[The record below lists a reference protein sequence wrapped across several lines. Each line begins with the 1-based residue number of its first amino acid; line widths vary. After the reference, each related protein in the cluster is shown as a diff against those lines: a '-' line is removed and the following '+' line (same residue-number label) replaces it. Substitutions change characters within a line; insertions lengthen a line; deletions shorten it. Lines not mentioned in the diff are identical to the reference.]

1 MIIIQDDD
9 KSILE
14 DKCYLLFYFTASWCG
29 PCQKIKPIIEEISKR
44 VDDKILKV
52 CKIDIDNNSDLVDE
66 YNITS
71 VPTLILIKEKNI
83 IDSYS
88 GTNKEKLAELFK
100 KITL

>member
-1 MIIIQDDD
+1 MIIIENDD
-9 KSILE
+9 KSILQE
-14 DKCYLLFYFTASWCG
+14 DCFILFYFTASWCG
-29 PCQKIKPIIEEISKR
+29 PCQKIKPIIEEISNR
-44 VDDKILKV
+44 VDKNLLKV
-52 CKIDIDNNSDLVDE
+52 CKIDVDTNSELVDE

-100 KITL
+100 KITS